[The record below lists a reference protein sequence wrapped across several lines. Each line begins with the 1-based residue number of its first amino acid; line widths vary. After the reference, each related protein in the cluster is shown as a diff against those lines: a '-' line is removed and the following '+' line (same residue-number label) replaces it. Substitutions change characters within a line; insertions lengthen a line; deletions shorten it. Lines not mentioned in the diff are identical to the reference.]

1 MQIKYEKVPLGE
13 GGFGSVFP
21 GTFNGRQVA
30 VKRVALHK
38 VNNDNEEKTLQQL
51 NHPNVIKLFH
61 SESNDEFK

>member
-1 MQIKYEKVPLGE
+1 MLIKYEKVPLGE
-13 GGFGSVFP
+13 GGFGTVFP

-30 VKRVALHK
+30 VKRVALHR
-38 VNNDNEEKTLQQL
+38 VNKDNEEKTLQQL